1 MALLHLGEARRKEGL
16 DGCHPRRIRHRR
28 LNSSRRPAGEG
39 KRVLA
44 GKRPPRHLR
53 LRRRIQVGTGTG
65 RCGIATCGS
74 GRNAGC
80 ARQTAAASGGVQECS
95 RGGSEKGAEKA
106 EDGGMSAPTAHC
118 GCAAAAAAA
127 IAALTRAAALTRRA
141 AYSCEEAR
149 TAGAECDR
157 CGGEGSNPCSTARC
171 SLRSHVSLCTPH
183 TSAWREVDWA
193 RRAKVKSS
201 EENNSLLSAY
211 CQGSGERS
219 VRDASR

>member
-95 RGGSEKGAEKA
+95 RGGSEKGSEKA
-106 EDGGMSAPTAHC
+106 EDGGMIAPTAHC

-149 TAGAECDR
+149 TAGAESVSAIAA
-157 CGGEGSNPCSTARC
+157 EARVAIHAA
-171 SLRSHVSLCTPH
+171 LRVAVCAHMSRYALCTH
-183 TSAWREVDWA
+183 RH
-193 RRAKVKSS
+193 
-201 EENNSLLSAY
+201 
-211 CQGSGERS
+211 GERS
-219 VRDASR
+219 TGPDRLR